1 MKDLLL
7 LRAVVMAFSL
17 GVGSAYASD
26 SQSARPPFTSDQD
39 QPQSASAGAPQTR
52 PLFAI
57 GRVGVHVWAPVPPP
71 YNAEAN
77 GDLAARYLWG
87 AG

>member
-1 MKDLLL
+1 MKALLM
-7 LRAVVMAFSL
+7 LRAVAMVFSL
-17 GVGSAYASD
+17 GVGAAYASD
-26 SQSARPPFTSDQD
+26 GQSTPPPFTLDQD
-39 QPQSASAGAPQTR
+39 RPQSASAGAPQTR
-52 PLFAI
+52 PLFTI

-77 GDLAARYLWG
+77 GDLAARYLSG